1 MKKKKKTNTTRTKHW
16 FLRYIDQFT
25 SIGDKIIISP
35 FKIIQNIHPFPLH
48 ALVIYLKSVIFH
60 KENKRE
66 IIFRHKANKC
76 TVNSTCHK
84 TKDML

>member
-1 MKKKKKTNTTRTKHW
+1 MKTIKKKYHENKDC
-16 FLRYIDQFT
+16 FLKYIDQFT

-35 FKIIQNIHPFPLH
+35 FKIIQNIHPFPLY

-76 TVNSTCHK
+76 IVNSTCHK